1 MSHIPV
7 EELTD
12 ECSRIRRQFKVAG
25 GENKLLERALE
36 LALSIGDTE
45 PTVPCSVDVALVLLD
60 LGVDHKTLIAALL
73 SDPRLRE
80 VWCEERISTTFSGEI
95 ARLVKSVQ
103 WLNTFKECDQE
114 QVQTAQQ
121 AECLRRMLLAV
132 VKDIRA
138 FLVKLAY
145 RVEHLR
151 ILHKQRYAT
160 RRCIARETLDIYAP
174 LASRLGVAQL
184 KWKLEDLAFRYVDPQ
199 TYKNL
204 AMALEESR
212 AARESYIESFIATL
226 SGALR
231 KEGVHAEIYGRPK
244 HIYSIWRKM
253 QNKDCRFEDLYD
265 LHAVRIIV
273 NKVADCYAVLGVVHT
288 LWHHI
293 PHQFDDYVAN
303 PKENGYQSLHSAVVG
318 PERKVVEI
326 QIRTQEMH
334 ELAERGVAA
343 HWLYKEGS
351 DQNAVLQ
358 RNIASL
364 QRLLEAD
371 YNDAELLDDFS
382 HELFQ
387 DRVFVLT
394 PTGEIKDLPRGVTPL
409 DFAYSIHTEV
419 GHRCRGAKVNGRIV
433 TLNTVLNTG
442 DQVEILTAKQGQ
454 PSRDW
459 ANPHLGYLYTSRAR
473 AKVRHWFKQ
482 LDRDKHIQEGRVI
495 VERELKRLGVTGT
508 DLETIPAHF
517 NLHSVDEF
525 MVAVG
530 RGEVSPGQ
538 IAGIFRVP
546 DLAESRLPTVEKRQ
560 GHKPAAPSD
569 SIMIRGVGK
578 LLTQIANCCKPV
590 PGVPIIG
597 YITRG
602 KGVSIHGRDC
612 PNVLNL
618 AEGRCER
625 LIEVDWGRGKE
636 LYPVDVRVEAYD
648 RPGLLRDI
656 AAVLG
661 SEKVN
666 LLRANTQTDQGDQS
680 VTMDLVLEIEDA
692 KQLSRVL
699 AKFVQVHNV
708 VEARRFMS

>member
-1 MSHIPV
+1 MSQIPV

-12 ECSRIRRQFKVAG
+12 EHLHLKHQFNVAG
-25 GENKLLERALE
+25 QEKKLLEHALE
-36 LALSIGDTE
+36 LALSVVNVE
-45 PTVPCSVDVALVLLD
+45 PTVPHSVDVALVLQD
-60 LGVDHKTLIAALL
+60 LGVDNKTLIAALL

-80 VWCEERISTTFSGEI
+80 SWPEERIRTTFSEEI
-95 ARLVKSVQ
+95 ARLVESVH
-103 WLNTFKECDQE
+103 WLNTFKEGDQE
-114 QVQTAQQ
+114 QIQTAQQ

-138 FLVKLAY
+138 ILVKLAY

-151 ILHKQRYAT
+151 SLPKQRYTT

-174 LASRLGVAQL
+174 LANRLGIAQL

-199 TYKNL
+199 AYKKL

-212 AARESYIESFIATL
+212 TVRESYIESFIFTL
-226 SGALR
+226 SRSLQ
-231 KEGVHAEIYGRPK
+231 KESIDAEIYGRPK

-253 QNKDCRFEDLYD
+253 QKKDCSFEELYD
-265 LHAVRIIV
+265 LRAVRIV
-273 NKVADCYAVLGVVHT
+273 VDKVADCYAVLGAVHT
-288 LWHHI
+288 LWHHV
-293 PHQFDDYVAN
+293 PHQFDDYIAN
-303 PKENGYQSLHSAVVG
+303 PKENGYQSLHSAVIG
-318 PERKVVEI
+318 PENKVVEI
-326 QIRTQEMH
+326 QIRTRAMH

-343 HWLYKEGS
+343 HWLYKEGG
-351 DQNAVLQ
+351 DQDAMLQ
-358 RNIASL
+358 RSIASL
-364 QRLLEAD
+364 RGLLEAD
-371 YNDAELLDDFS
+371 YSDAELLNDFS

-409 DFAYSIHTEV
+409 DFAYSVHTEV

-433 TLNTVLNTG
+433 TLNYVLNTG

-459 ANPHLGYLYTSRAR
+459 VNPHLGYLYTSRAR

-495 VERELKRLGVTGT
+495 LERELRRLGVAST
-508 DLETIPAHF
+508 DLETLPAHF
-517 NLHSVDEF
+517 NFHSLDEL
-525 MVAVG
+525 MAALG
-530 RGEVSPGQ
+530 RGEISPGQ
-538 IAGIFRVP
+538 IAGVFQVQDFSVP
-546 DLAESRLPTVEKRQ
+546 ILPTVEKRQ
-560 GHKPAAPSD
+560 APKPAVPSD
-569 SIMIRGVGK
+569 SITIRGVGK

-602 KGVSIHGRDC
+602 QGVSIHCKDC
-612 PNVLNL
+612 PNVLYL
-618 AEGRCER
+618 SESRRER
-625 LIEVDWGRGKE
+625 LIEVEWGRGKE

-648 RPGLLRDI
+648 RQGLLRDI
-656 AAVLG
+656 AAVLS

-666 LLRANTQTDQGDQS
+666 LLRADTQTDQGDQS
-680 VTMDLVLEIEDA
+680 VKMDIVLEIEDA
-692 KQLSRVL
+692 KQLSRLL
-699 AKFVQVHNV
+699 AKLVQVPNV
-708 VEARRFMS
+708 VEARRLVS